1 MRDIAASWMVL
12 IIASVTAV
20 IFGYLY
26 LFVIRLV
33 GGAIVWISIAV
44 IEIALLASAVY
55 TMMYRNEKFKE
66 EEATYDYLTY
76 AMYVLFGLTAVTL
89 ILVCCF
95 WHAIKIGIAVFKTT
109 SQYVQANLKIFI
121 LPIVSYLTIGV
132 WSCFWLIG
140 AVNVFSIG
148 TPEPRDD
155 GFPFATEVKW
165 DWFTRVAFFYDIFG
179 LFWINAFVI
188 GVS

>member
-12 IIASVTAV
+12 VISSVTAV

-33 GGAIVWISIAV
+33 GGLIVWVSIV
-44 IEIALLASAVY
+44 IIELTLLASAVY
-55 TMMYRNEKFKE
+55 TMMYRDEKFSK

-76 AMYVLFGLTAVTL
+76 ATWVLFGLTAVTL

-109 SQYVQANLKIFI
+109 SQFVQANLKIFA
-121 LPIVSYLTIGV
+121 LPIISYFTVGI
-132 WSCFWLIG
+132 WSCFWLVG
-140 AVNVFSIG
+140 AIHVFSVGI
-148 TPEPRDD
+148 PEPRTD
-155 GFPFATEVKW
+155 GYPFATEVKW
-165 DWFTRVAFFYDIFG
+165 DWMTRACFFYDVFG

-188 GVS
+188 GIA